1 MRQAITTAWG
11 LSHVTLAQGRSSVS
25 EAINVRFCQ
34 NEWKRVE
41 PYHPAQ
47 FAAKAGDPCHTGG
60 GYDSIHSAYH
70 LSRAVS
76 KSAIVKAGHRR
87 DSATSRQWRA
97 ARSAARRTVPAG
109 VLYRTVTGTTGP
121 KPGLVRRHGSCFV
134 LLSRSSFL

>member
-11 LSHVTLAQGRSSVS
+11 LSHVNLAQGRSSVS

-70 LSRAVS
+70 LSRAGS

-87 DSATSRQWRA
+87 DSASSRQWRA

-109 VLYRTVTGTTGP
+109 IFTALSQEP
-121 KPGLVRRHGSCFV
+121 KDPNPVSYAGMVPA
-134 LLSRSSFL
+134 LSS